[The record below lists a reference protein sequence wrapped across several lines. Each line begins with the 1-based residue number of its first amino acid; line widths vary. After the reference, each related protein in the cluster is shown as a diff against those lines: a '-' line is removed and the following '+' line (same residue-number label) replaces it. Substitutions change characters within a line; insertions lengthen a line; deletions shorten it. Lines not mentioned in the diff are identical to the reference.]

1 MRIGCLGVQPGRMID
16 QDAIRARYNALGPFL
31 NERDRRLFAACEAR
45 AAGRGGIV
53 AVSRTTGIARSTI
66 GRGLADLRS
75 GGVRCRE
82 GVRRRGGGQKPPI
95 EIQPGILE
103 ALNELVEPS
112 IRGDPEAALRWVSL
126 TQRHLSAALA
136 KRGFIAGQ
144 KLVGRL
150 LKRLN
155 FSLQANRKTREGANH
170 PDRNETSRT
179 AVVSCGPRDSR
190 RRSGCMTS
198 PFLNSAR
205 PCRMESTTLPPMLVS
220 SMSASAP
227 TLESSLSRAF
237 DAGGTKSALRVIR

>member
-1 MRIGCLGVQPGRMID
+1 MRIGCLSVQLGGMID

-31 NERDRRLFAACEAR
+31 NERDRRLFAASEAR
-45 AAGRGGIV
+45 AAGRGGIA

-75 GGVRCRE
+75 GAMRCSER
-82 GVRRRGGGQKPPI
+82 VRRRGGGQKPAI
-95 EIQPGILE
+95 ETQPGILD

-126 TQRHLSAALA
+126 SQRHLSAALA

-155 FSLQANRKTREGANH
+155 FSLQANRKTREGATT
-170 PDRNETSRT
+170 PT
-179 AVVSCGPRDSR
+179 ATLSSTISMPR
-190 RRSGCMTS
+190 
-198 PFLNSAR
+198 
-205 PCRMESTTLPPMLVS
+205 
-220 SMSASAP
+220 
-227 TLESSLSRAF
+227 
-237 DAGGTKSALRVIR
+237 